1 MGVSVDVATYGDG
14 AVFGDCVELVF
25 LLFGA
30 VRFFLDK
37 NRVFLDRSRVFWT
50 VVRVICFLVFGVVV
64 EVFVF
69 SFLPFDVVEALLVVG
84 IFFPLSCFDVV
95 PCFL

>member
-1 MGVSVDVATYGDG
+1 MQLG
-14 AVFGDCVELVF
+14 
-25 LLFGA
+25 
-30 VRFFLDK
+30 FFWTK
-37 NRVFLDRSRVFWT
+37 IGFFLDRSRVFWT